1 MLRHPGGEKHSRYLI
16 ELSFLD
22 KDSKWLDMGAG
33 DGSAVRLLR
42 SLGYAAEGID
52 LEPRG
57 KDVFRGNY
65 LESPWQDGFFD
76 GILSQCSFYVSND
89 VPGALKEASRL
100 LRKGGKLVFS
110 DVTENVVQLLNQCRE
125 AGFAVRHLEDLTEEW
140 KEYYLEA
147 LWKEDNVC
155 LPQGKRFS
163 YVLFICE
170 KVT

>member
-1 MLRHPGGEKHSRYLI
+1 MLGHPGGEKHSRYLI

-22 KDSKWLDMGAG
+22 KGSKWLDMGAG

-42 SLGYAAEGID
+42 TLDYNAEGID

-57 KDVFRGNY
+57 KDVLRGDY
-65 LESPWQDGFFD
+65 LQSPWQDGFFD

-110 DVTENVVQLLNQCRE
+110 DVTENVVTLLNQCRQ
-125 AGFAVRHLEDLTEEW
+125 AGFAVRHLEDLTGEW

-147 LWKEDNVC
+147 LWKEENVC
-155 LPQGKRFS
+155 LPKGKKVS
-163 YVLFICE
+163 YVLFVCE
-170 KVT
+170 RM